1 MKSKWNRKAKIMN
14 KYAKITLFGL
24 VIWLIPFLV
33 GFLFVDQEGNFI
45 ISETFFKSIMI
56 VIGSIVGVIL
66 AVKYFKG
73 IKANFIKEGII
84 LGIVWLIINWIIDL
98 IMVSI
103 GFFPMTIGK
112 YFTDIGLRYLSM
124 PIFTIGLGYALKQ
137 KKQ

>member
-14 KYAKITLFGL
+14 KYAKIILFGL

-33 GFLFVDQEGNFI
+33 GFLFIDQEGNFI

-56 VIGSIVGVIL
+56 VIGSLVGVIL

-98 IMVSI
+98 IMVSV

-112 YFTDIGLRYLSM
+112 YFTDIGLRVLGL
-124 PIFTIGLGYALKQ
+124 PIYTIGLGYALKQ
-137 KKQ
+137 KK

>member
-1 MKSKWNRKAKIMN
+1 MN
-14 KYAKITLFGL
+14 KYVKIVLFGL

-56 VIGSIVGVIL
+56 VIGSTVGVIL

-103 GFFPMTIGK
+103 GFFPMTISK
-112 YFTDIGLRYLSM
+112 YFTDIGLRVLGI

-137 KKQ
+137 KK

>member
-1 MKSKWNRKAKIMN
+1 MN
-14 KYAKITLFGL
+14 KYVKIVLFGL

-56 VIGSIVGVIL
+56 VIGSTVGVIL

-98 IMVSI
+98 IMVSL
-103 GFFPMTIGK
+103 GFFPMTITK
-112 YFTDIGLRYLSM
+112 YFTDIGLRVLGI

-137 KKQ
+137 KK

>member
-1 MKSKWNRKAKIMN
+1 MN
-14 KYAKITLFGL
+14 KYAKIVLFGL

-56 VIGSIVGVIL
+56 VIGSLVGVIL

-112 YFTDIGLRYLSM
+112 YFTDIGLRALGI
-124 PIFTIGLGYALKQ
+124 PIYTIGLGYALKQ
-137 KKQ
+137 KK

>member
-1 MKSKWNRKAKIMN
+1 MN

-56 VIGSIVGVIL
+56 VIGSLVGVTL

-73 IKANFIKEGII
+73 IKANFIKEGVI

-112 YFTDIGLRYLSM
+112 YFTDIGLRVLGL
-124 PIFTIGLGYALKQ
+124 PIYTIGLGYALKQ
-137 KKQ
+137 KK

>member
-1 MKSKWNRKAKIMN
+1 MN
-14 KYAKITLFGL
+14 KYAKIILFGL
-24 VIWLIPFLV
+24 VIWFIPVLV

-56 VIGSIVGVIL
+56 VIGSLVGVIL

-73 IKANFIKEGII
+73 IKANFMKEGII

-112 YFTDIGLRYLSM
+112 YFTDIGLRYLNI
-124 PIFTIGLGYALKQ
+124 PIYTIGLGYALKQ
-137 KKQ
+137 KK